1 MEDQKV
7 LSYCLLFAKKA
18 YEQETERQRI
28 TISKAEY
35 LFKYLTLLATAFNIA
50 ISVISKINNVNT
62 SEYAFRGLYFLMLA
76 SGVLGV
82 LSTLMIQRPRKIKQF
97 SLGVDELKKVKNEPG
112 KYDSD
117 CKRIYQEILWSD
129 TITKRMR
136 ENNDKAL
143 KWIIMAYVSLGVMIV
158 TFGVF
163 ITYIVCWL

>member
-1 MEDQKV
+1 MEDHEV
-7 LSYCLLFAKKA
+7 LNYCLQFAKKA
-18 YEQETERQRI
+18 YEQETERLRI

-50 ISVISKINNVNT
+50 IPVISKINNVNT
-62 SEYAFRGLYFLMLA
+62 SEYVFRGLYFFMLA
-76 SGVLGV
+76 SGVVGV

-97 SLGVDELKKVKNEPG
+97 SLGVDELKKAKNEPN

-136 ENNDKAL
+136 ENNDKTL
-143 KWIIMAYVSLGVMIV
+143 KWIIVAYVSLGVMIV

-163 ITYIVCWL
+163 ITYIVC

>member
-1 MEDQKV
+1 MGDQEV
-7 LSYCLLFAKKA
+7 LNYCLQFAKKA

-50 ISVISKINNVNT
+50 IPVISKVNNVNT
-62 SEYAFRGLYFLMLA
+62 SEYVFCGLYFLMLA
-76 SGVLGV
+76 SGVVGV

-97 SLGVDELKKVKNEPG
+97 SLGVDELKKVKKEPN

-136 ENNDKAL
+136 HNNDKTL
-143 KWIIMAYVSLGVMIV
+143 KWIIVAYVSLGVMIV

>member
-1 MEDQKV
+1 MGDQEV
-7 LSYCLLFAKKA
+7 LKHCLQFAKKA

-50 ISVISKINNVNT
+50 IPIISKVNNVNT
-62 SEYAFRGLYFLMLA
+62 SEYVFCGLYFLMLA
-76 SGVLGV
+76 SGVVGV

-97 SLGVDELKKVKNEPG
+97 SLGVDELKKVKKEPN

-136 ENNDKAL
+136 NNNDKTL
-143 KWIIMAYVSLGVMIV
+143 KWIIVAYVSMGVMIV